1 MSTLIPQSMSFF
13 FSSDPENKAQT
24 VSAGGSQFTVVLDRP
39 LALPKNAVNATLS
52 IIQSSIWNTSPN
64 VSPSFT
70 NNIFRFRTSGN
81 YYTITFPEGLYSL
94 NGFGSFLA
102 IQFANLQL
110 PSNLFV
116 ISGDESTQ
124 RTIITFLNAGDL
136 VDFTVA
142 NSVREILGF
151 TSRVITAP
159 AAAYNEYSDGPTNFN
174 RVNSYLI
181 RSNIVSQGIPINS
194 IGANIIAQVPI
205 NVAPGSQ
212 INFQPQHPIPVD
224 CSELIG
230 FGKNVFQFSLCDQN
244 LRPTPT
250 AGETWDFVMVINY
263 YIRV

>member
-1 MSTLIPQSMSFF
+1 MSVLIPQSLSFF
-13 FSSDPENKAQT
+13 FSSDPENKAQN
-24 VSAGGSQFTVVLDRP
+24 VSADGSQFTVVLDRP
-39 LALPKNAVNATLS
+39 LSLPKNAVNASLS
-52 IIQSSIWNTSPN
+52 ITQSSIWNTSPN
-64 VSPSFT
+64 ISPSFN
-70 NNIFRFRTSGN
+70 NNIFRFRASGT

-94 NGFGSFLA
+94 SGFGNFLS

-124 RTIITFLNAGDL
+124 RTVITFLNAGDL

-151 TSRVITAP
+151 TARVVTANI
-159 AAAYNEYSDGPTNFN
+159 AAYNEYSDGAANFN

-205 NVAPGSQ
+205 NVGPGSQ

-230 FGKNVFQFSLCDQN
+230 YGKNVFQFSLCDQN
-244 LRPTPT
+244 LRATPT
-250 AGETWDFVMVINY
+250 ASEKWNLVMVINY
-263 YIRV
+263 HIKV